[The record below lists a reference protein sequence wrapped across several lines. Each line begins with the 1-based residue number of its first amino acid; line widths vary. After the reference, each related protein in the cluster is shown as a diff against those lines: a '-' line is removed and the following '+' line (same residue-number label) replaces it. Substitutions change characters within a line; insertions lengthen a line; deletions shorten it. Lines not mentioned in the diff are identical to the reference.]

1 MTIGENMKSCPICER
16 PEYISLVQVCPICG
30 APGTKDETDA
40 LCIEY
45 ILAYDWYYDRCE
57 DLRVFGTPFPPTN

>member
-1 MTIGENMKSCPICER
+1 MKLCPICER
-16 PEYISLVQVCPICG
+16 PEYIVLVNVCPICG
-30 APGTKDETDA
+30 AKGTKPETDA

-45 ILAYDWYYDRCE
+45 IEWYLDRSE